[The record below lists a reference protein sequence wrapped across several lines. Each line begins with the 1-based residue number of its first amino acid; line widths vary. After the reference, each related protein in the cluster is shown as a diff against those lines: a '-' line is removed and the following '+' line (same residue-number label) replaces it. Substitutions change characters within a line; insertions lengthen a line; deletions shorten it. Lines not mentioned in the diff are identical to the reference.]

1 MKKITYF
8 YVYVYL
14 LIKIYIYIYIYKELE
29 LRKLDVHITRNSSL
43 ICSSTIEGKKKSIT
57 PEFCVYKELELKF
70 TKLEF
75 HVTFFY

>member
-14 LIKIYIYIYIYKELE
+14 LIIKK
-29 LRKLDVHITRNSSL
+29 KNITRNSSL

>member
-14 LIKIYIYIYIYKELE
+14 LIIIYIYIYNEIK